1 MFPRP
6 DRYELKYIVD
16 ERRAQAIR
24 VYVESYLPAD
34 QYMASPRGYHVRSL
48 YLDSPDLQLYRQTLA
63 GHRDRFKLRIR
74 FYNENL
80 DRAKLEIKRR
90 SKDTI
95 RKEVARVN
103 AEAVSRVIA
112 SKWPDE
118 SQLGW
123 QDRDD
128 ESPCAKDNYSMQQF
142 CELRDGLTASSQVLV
157 DYWRE
162 AYEAAHRDSP
172 RITFDRDLRAAH
184 CRTED
189 DLAEPRVD
197 FQPEVGGVILEIK
210 FTPPRPV
217 WLHDLI
223 QQFNLQRRS
232 VPKYVLC
239 ADVLKHGAA
248 TTVSD
253 PWSVDKDRFKRSTSR
268 E

>member
-1 MFPRP
+1 MLPRP

-16 ERRAQAIR
+16 ERRARAIR
-24 VYVESYLPAD
+24 AYVESYLPAD
-34 QYMASPRGYHVRSL
+34 RYMASPRGYHVRSL
-48 YLDSPDLQLYRQTLA
+48 YLDSADLQLYRQTRA
-63 GHRDRFKLRIR
+63 GNRDRFKLRVR
-74 FYNENL
+74 YYNENL

-95 RKEVARVN
+95 RKDVARVN
-103 AEAVSRVIA
+103 AQAVFRVMA
-112 SKWPDE
+112 CKWPDE

-123 QDRDD
+123 QDRDQ
-128 ESPCAKDNYSMQQF
+128 ERPSAQDNYAMQQF

-172 RITFDRDLRAAH
+172 RITFDRDLRAAR
-184 CRTED
+184 CRTEH
-189 DLAEPRVD
+189 DLAKPCTD
-197 FQPEVGGVILEIK
+197 FQPQVGGVILEIK

-223 QQFNLQRRS
+223 QQFNLQRQS

-239 ADVLKHGAA
+239 ADVLKQSASP
-248 TTVSD
+248 TVSE
-253 PWSVDKDRFKRSTSR
+253 PWSVDNDMFKRSAF
-268 E
+268 